1 MYLYVCCKYVIYTL
15 QIENTCAYMLYN
27 CTIYIYGYIYMHLSS
42 ESARIP
48 NSARELNFSSFCDL
62 TNLSYKLAMCRNLR
76 HKGRSR
82 IYTHVYVCIYIY
94 IHVYTHIHVCRSV
107 YDLYFGKIHSFNEG
121 VNTQNRGHAPKKGC
135 HLVSSCVPQETHT

>member
-1 MYLYVCCKYVIYTL
+1 MYAV
-15 QIENTCAYMLYN
+15 NMLYIHYRLKTHAHT
-27 CTIYIYGYIYMHLSS
+27 CYIIVPYIYGSIYIWIYIYMHLSS

-94 IHVYTHIHVCRSV
+94 MYIHIFTFVGAFTIFILERST
-107 YDLYFGKIHSFNEG
+107 LSMK
-121 VNTQNRGHAPKKGC
+121 A
-135 HLVSSCVPQETHT
+135 

>member
-1 MYLYVCCKYVIYTL
+1 MDI
-15 QIENTCAYMLYN
+15 
-27 CTIYIYGYIYMHLSS
+27 YIYMHLSS

-94 IHVYTHIHVCRSV
+94 MYIHIFTFVGAFTIFILERST
-107 YDLYFGKIHSFNEG
+107 LSMK
-121 VNTQNRGHAPKKGC
+121 A
-135 HLVSSCVPQETHT
+135 